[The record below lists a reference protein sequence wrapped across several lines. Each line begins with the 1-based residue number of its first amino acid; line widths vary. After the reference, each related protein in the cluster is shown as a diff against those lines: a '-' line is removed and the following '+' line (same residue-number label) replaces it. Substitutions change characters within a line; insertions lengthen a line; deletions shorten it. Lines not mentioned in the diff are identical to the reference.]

1 MSWVCGRLKKIRES
15 ELAVG
20 LLFISPW
27 IIGFGVFM
35 AAPIV
40 MSLYYSFTDYP
51 LLEPPIWIG
60 LDNYA
65 RMATDPIFWK
75 AMWNTTFYAALAIP
89 FGTLLALV
97 VAWMLNQQVKGQA
110 IFRSAVFLPSLVPL
124 VASSMIWM
132 WLFNGELGLINQVL
146 DPILGLIGRQGP
158 NWLGDAEWVMPSL
171 VLMSMW
177 SIGQAVVIYLASLQ
191 DVPIALYEAAD
202 LDGMGSVTKFLNV
215 TVPMIS
221 PVILFNVIMAI
232 ITAWQVFAVP
242 YIMLGATGGPGRA
255 GYFYTMYL
263 YDNAFRYQQM
273 GYASAMAW
281 VLFAIVLVLTLIQL
295 RLSKHWVHYEVEK

>member
-1 MSWVCGRLKKIRES
+1 MGRVRDS
-15 ELAVG
+15 ELGAG

-27 IIGFGVFM
+27 IVGFGAFM
-35 AAPIV
+35 AAPIA
-40 MSLYYSFTDYP
+40 MSFYYSFTDYP
-51 LLEPPIWIG
+51 LLEPPVWVG
-60 LDNYA
+60 LDNYV
-65 RMATDPIFWK
+65 RMFTDPVFWK
-75 AMWNTTFYAALAIP
+75 TMKNTTIYAVLAIP

-97 VAWMLNQQVKGQA
+97 VAWLLNQDVRGRTA
-110 IFRSAVFLPSLVPL
+110 FRSAVFLPSLVPL

-132 WLFNGELGLINQVL
+132 WLFNGELGLINQLL
-146 DPILGLIGRQGP
+146 DPILGLWGGRGP
-158 NWLGDAEWVMPSL
+158 NWLGDAAYVMPALVVMSL
-171 VLMSMW
+171 W

-191 DVPIALYEAAD
+191 DVPQALYEAAD
-202 LDGMGSVTKFLNV
+202 LDGMGAVTKFLNV

-242 YIMLGATGGPGRA
+242 YIMLGPTGGPDRA

-281 VLFAIVLVLTLIQL
+281 VQLLIILGLTGLTFLI
-295 RLSKHWVHYEVEK
+295 SKKLVHYRA